1 MIVIGLT
8 GSVGMGKTQV
18 SNYFKKMKID
28 VFDSDYQVKLLYE
41 ERNIIK
47 NIKLYFPSAF
57 SNEKINKKTLANIVF
72 KEDKKLKLL
81 ESLIHENLKTK
92 QKKWIRKKI
101 REKSKIV
108 VFDVPLLYE
117 KDNIKKY
124 DYIIVVSCTKEIQKN
139 RVLKRKNWNLTRLN
153 YTLKKQLDNE
163 IKKSMADMIIKTDRG
178 KKHTF
183 SKVLNIIKLLTESN
197 TKYKPRTMSKVL
209 SYFPK

>member
-41 ERNIIK
+41 EKNIIK

-57 SNEKINKKTLANIVF
+57 SNNRINKKTLADIVF
-72 KEDKKLKLL
+72 KENKKLKLL

-101 REKSKIV
+101 REKNKIV

-163 IKKSMADMIIKTDRG
+163 IKKNMADIIIKTDRG
-178 KKHTF
+178 KKHTLNE
-183 SKVLNIIKLLTESN
+183 VLNIIKTLTDSE
-197 TKYKPRTMSKVL
+197 TKYKPRTMGKVL
-209 SYFPK
+209 SYFPI